1 MMKTKFLTS
10 NLKIV
15 VINKKLIDLLNIKK
29 IDHLVLDDA
38 VDPRDF
44 RKSKNQTL
52 KNTCFY
58 SGSFVEGKGIEV
70 IKKLAYELPQF
81 KFHLYGNVKTY
92 DNFENNNFPKNMIFK
107 GFVPYNILTK
117 KIENYKIL
125 LMPYSKKIRV
135 LIKNTN
141 VENYFSPLKMF
152 DYMASGK
159 IIIASDL
166 KVYKHILKNNVILF

>member
-107 GFVPYNILTK
+107 GL
-117 KIENYKIL
+117 
-125 LMPYSKKIRV
+125 S
-135 LIKNTN
+135 
-141 VENYFSPLKMF
+141 
-152 DYMASGK
+152 
-159 IIIASDL
+159 
-166 KVYKHILKNNVILF
+166 HITY